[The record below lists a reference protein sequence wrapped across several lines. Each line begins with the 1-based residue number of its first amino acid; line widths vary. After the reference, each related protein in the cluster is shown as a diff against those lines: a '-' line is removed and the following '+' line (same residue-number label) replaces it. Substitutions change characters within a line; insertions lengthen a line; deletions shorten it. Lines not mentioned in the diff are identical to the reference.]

1 MVNNNVCRDK
11 TKFLQIIEQWAD
23 QFFTSALGKNNRI
36 AHRISKEVV

>member
-11 TKFLQIIEQWAD
+11 TMQIIEQWAD